1 MKIFAAIDVGSY
13 EVAIKIFEISEK
25 NGLKQIDHIR
35 HRIELGTD
43 TYHTGKIS
51 TERMDELCYI
61 LSEFNDIMKTYRV
74 DDYKAYGT
82 SAIRETENTMIVI
95 EQIKLRT
102 GISVEVLSNS
112 EQRFM
117 HYKAV
122 ASRGDMFTKMMEDS
136 CAIVDIGGGS
146 IQISLF
152 DKDALVTTQNIR
164 LGILRIKD
172 MLSSLQ
178 VKSINYTQILG
189 ELIDNQLES
198 FRSLY
203 LNNRKI
209 NNIIVVDDYVSR
221 AMKKINNDKDTITHK
236 DFITLIN
243 DFKGKSIEAMAS
255 LLSLDEESTMLLP
268 QSIMLLLKITEMMD
282 AKLLWA
288 PGVSLSD
295 GMAYE
300 YAEVNRMLKVKHDF
314 DSDIIAGAEVM
325 CRRYGGNT
333 ERNKLVEEVAIS
345 IFDDTKRIHH
355 CGARERLLLRIAS
368 MLSDCGKYISLEA
381 AAECGY
387 DIIMATEMIGL
398 SHAEREIIANV
409 VRYNKVKF
417 VYYKDRMAPTEL
429 DRETFLT
436 VAKLTAIFRVA
447 DGICRSYRTKFKGIR
462 TMIKDSE
469 LLITIDSEEDFSLEK
484 GFFGRKSDLFE
495 EVFSLK
501 PVIRN
506 KRIINAL

>member
-1 MKIFAAIDVGSY
+1 MKTFAAIDVGSY
-13 EVAIKIFEISEK
+13 EVAMKIFEISERK
-25 NGLKQIDHIR
+25 GLKQIDHIR
-35 HRIELGTD
+35 HKIELGTD

-51 TERMDELCYI
+51 TQRMDELCDV
-61 LSEFNDIMKTYRV
+61 LSEFNKIMKSYKV
-74 DDYKAYGT
+74 DAYKAYGT
-82 SAIRETENTMIVI
+82 SAIRETENTVVVI

-102 GISVEVLSNS
+102 GIEVEALSNS

-122 ASRGDMFTKMMEDS
+122 ASRGEQFEKLMKNS

-164 LGILRIKD
+164 LGILRVKD
-172 MLSSLQ
+172 MLASLQ
-178 VKSINYTQILG
+178 VKSVNYSQILG

-209 NNIIVVDDYVSR
+209 CNVIIVDDYVSW
-221 AMKKINNDKDTITHK
+221 AMKKINNNNDTISYK
-236 DFITLIN
+236 DYLKLIN
-243 DFKGKSIEAMAS
+243 RFKGRSIEYFAS
-255 LLSLDEESTMLLP
+255 SLDMDEESAMLLP
-268 QSIMLLLKITEMMD
+268 QSIILLNHISEMMG
-282 AKLLWA
+282 AQHLWA
-288 PGVSLSD
+288 PGVSLAD

-300 YAEVNRMLKVKHDF
+300 YAENNRLLSVKHDF
-314 DSDIIAGAEVM
+314 DADIIAGAELM
-325 CRRYGGNT
+325 CKRYGGNV
-333 ERNKLVEEVAIS
+333 ERNRLVEMVALE
-345 IFDDTKRIHH
+345 IFDDTKKIH
-355 CGARERLLLRIAS
+355 GMGKRERLLLRIAS

-398 SHAEREIIANV
+398 SHAEREIVANV
-409 VRYNKVKF
+409 VRYNKVAF
-417 VYYKDRMAPTEL
+417 EYYKDRKSPTML
-429 DRETFLT
+429 DRNTYFT

-447 DGICRSYRTKFKGIR
+447 DGICRSYRTKILGVKVAL
-462 TMIKDSE
+462 KDNE
-469 LLITIDSEEDFSLEK
+469 LIITIDSEEDFSLEK
-484 GFFGRKSDLFE
+484 GFFGRKSGFFE
-495 EVFSLK
+495 EVFSIK

-506 KRIINAL
+506 KKRINAM